1 MFKMDDV
8 GRRISVM
15 RKNAGLTQMEL
26 ANKLGISYQAVSNWE
41 RGVAMPDISNL
52 GALAKILG
60 VTVDD
65 IIGDEKISSI
75 IEGKPVDGR
84 LSVDEFNAVS
94 PLLGAEKNRELLE
107 KIELKTVNE
116 ADGKEKIDL
125 STLSLTDDEE
135 EKLIR
140 EAYEKGDVALF
151 AVLGRGAKSELNEEL
166 FAKACGAGNIPF
178 AAILSKKVSEKA
190 RLDAFR
196 AACDSGNIA
205 LVAIL
210 NPAKEKYADGEDDEE
225 DENDE
230 N

>member
-65 IIGDEKISSI
+65 VIGDEKISSI

-116 ADGKEKIDL
+116 TDGKEKIDL

-135 EKLIR
+135 DKLIR

-151 AVLGRGAKSELNEEL
+151 AVLGRGARSELNEEL

-210 NPAKEKYADGEDDEE
+210 NPAKEKNADGEDDEE